1 LVPAWLISSVSI
13 NLHLLIAMLIKKL
26 GNNTNHAFFS
36 ELILIILMNEK
47 IQQLCILFVSC
58 LLPNTRNYTII
69 PNNPD
74 WITIIK
80 LLNIKL
86 QNVWFT
92 LEQETL
98 PLLLKYWLVP
108 GMDLSGVC
116 FIYNQTK
123 ISKEIAGC
131 EECSPKAYCL

>member
-1 LVPAWLISSVSI
+1 MVPAWLISSVSI

-47 IQQLCILFVSC
+47 YNNYAFYLFLVSYQ
-58 LLPNTRNYTII
+58 TRRNYTII

-98 PLLLKYWLVP
+98 HLLLKYWLVP

-116 FIYNQTK
+116 FIYSQTK

-131 EECSPKAYCL
+131 KECSPKAYCL